1 MSGWNTSDAGALPL
15 EALRK
20 SDTVFASYSPEYDCA
35 VVVAR
40 SKGGK
45 ERLLGAWSDALNT
58 GVATV
63 KDLFRTGA
71 GVEMR
76 SIGVWFDD

>member
-20 SDTVFASYSPEYDCA
+20 SDTVVAAYSPKYDCP
-35 VVVAR
+35 VVIAR

-45 ERLLGAWSDALNT
+45 ERLLGAWSDALSN
-58 GVATV
+58 GEACIS
-63 KDLFRTGA
+63 DLFRTGA

-76 SIGVWFDD
+76 SVGVWFS